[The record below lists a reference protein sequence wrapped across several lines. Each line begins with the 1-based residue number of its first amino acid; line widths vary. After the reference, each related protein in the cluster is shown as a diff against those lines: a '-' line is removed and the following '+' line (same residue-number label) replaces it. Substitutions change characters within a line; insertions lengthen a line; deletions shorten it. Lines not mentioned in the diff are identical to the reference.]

1 MCSSIGIGAPLP
13 AARPAPRLH
22 LGGGSRA
29 SPPQTAPGP
38 GRVGPGLANPATY
51 QRGGTDWAAL
61 RTGFD
66 QASAEVERLYARWE
80 ALQALKS
87 GG

>member
-1 MCSSIGIGAPLP
+1 MADP
-13 AARPAPRLH
+13 A
-22 LGGGSRA
+22 S
-29 SPPQTAPGP
+29 
-38 GRVGPGLANPATY
+38 Y
-51 QRGGTDWAAL
+51 QRGGTDWATL

-80 ALQALKS
+80 ALE